1 MRLLFL
7 VNGTPESAAG
17 HRARAFACRLPSD
30 WKIETAYRPAARKWR
45 AVPAFVRAAR
55 AFRPDIV
62 YVVDTAYAGV
72 LAGVAVRRLLRGCR
86 LVTDTGDTARDLAAS
101 NGAYSARAVA
111 LIGWVER
118 LAMTRSDRMVVRGS
132 YHKTLLEEER
142 KTIPPGRAVFI
153 PDGVDL
159 EVFRPMPAVAAC
171 LRAGASPVLGPEHFV
186 LGMVG
191 TMAWSRTH
199 QMGYGW
205 DVVEALGLLREN
217 APHARGLL
225 VGDGDGRAILE
236 ARARALGVSERIV
249 FARTRPMDAL
259 AGYIS
264 AMDVCVSTQSN
275 DVVGNVRTTG
285 KLPLYLACGRYV
297 AATDAGEAR
306 RVLPGVG
313 VLLPYTGVKDRD
325 HPGRLAAH
333 VRELMASP
341 ALLCRADQARQ
352 VAEENF
358 SYTRLTARVR
368 ALCEELTVAK
378 P

>member
-17 HRARAFACRLPSD
+17 HRTRAFARRLPGD

-55 AFRPDIV
+55 AFRPDVV

-72 LAGVAVRRLLRGCR
+72 LAGVAVRRLLGGCR
-86 LVTDTGDTARDLAAS
+86 LVTDTGDAARDLAAS
-101 NGAYSARAVA
+101 SGAYSARAVA

-118 LAMTRSDRMVVRGS
+118 LALTRSDRVVVRGS

-142 KTIPPGRAVFI
+142 KTIAPGRAVFI

-159 EVFRPMPAVAAC
+159 EAFRPMPDRAAC
-171 LRAGASPVLGPEHFV
+171 LRASASPPLAPEHFV

-205 DVVEALGLLREN
+205 DVVEALGLLRDD
-217 APHARGLL
+217 APRARSLL
-225 VGDGDGRAILE
+225 VGDGGGRAILE
-236 ARARALGVSERIV
+236 ARARTLGVSERIV
-249 FARTRPMDAL
+249 FAGTRPMDAL

-275 DVVGNVRTTG
+275 DIVGNVRTTG

-297 AATDAGEAR
+297 IATDAGEAR

-313 VLLPYTGVKDRD
+313 ALLPYHGVRD
-325 HPGRLAAH
+325 PNHPARLAAH
-333 VRELMASP
+333 VRELIANPP
-341 ALLCRADQARQ
+341 AACHGERARQ
-352 VAEENF
+352 MAEENF
-358 SYTRLTARVR
+358 SYARLARRVR
-368 ALCEELTVAK
+368 ALCEELAAAT